1 MRTNGR
7 LWLVIFILS
16 TLVTLP
22 FAGGATAYGNTHTTG
37 IQHLAH
43 GMTTSDTVHSALAPS
58 EKADAH
64 CELMAKM
71 QEQVAHTAVAHA
83 APDHTSHSAD
93 SNHDCCDQGSDC
105 YLNCPAD
112 CGHCVSAGHGCMA
125 ALVTLECH
133 LPSPAHNVAWVVE
146 SFYSLLPAQNSRPP
160 IIA

>member
-1 MRTNGR
+1 MRENYR
-7 LWLVIFILS
+7 LWLVIFVLS

-43 GMTTSDTVHSALAPS
+43 GMTAIHAEHTAAAIPS
-58 EKADAH
+58 ESDAH

-71 QEQVAHTAVAHA
+71 QAQQLA
-83 APDHTSHSAD
+83 AEASDSAASHD
-93 SNHDCCDQGSDC
+93 DCCDQGSDC

-125 ALVTLECH
+125 ALVTLECR
-133 LPSPAHNVAWVVE
+133 LANPAHTVAWVLE
-146 SFYSLLPAQNSRPP
+146 SFYSLLPAQSSRPP

>member
-1 MRTNGR
+1 MHANGR

-22 FAGGATAYGNTHTTG
+22 FAGGAMTG
-37 IQHLAH
+37 TQHLAYE
-43 GMTTSDTVHSALAPS
+43 MIASDAVHTVDAPS

-71 QEQVAHTAVAHA
+71 QAQHVASSAVAHA

-133 LPSPAHNVAWVVE
+133 LPSPAHNVAWVLE